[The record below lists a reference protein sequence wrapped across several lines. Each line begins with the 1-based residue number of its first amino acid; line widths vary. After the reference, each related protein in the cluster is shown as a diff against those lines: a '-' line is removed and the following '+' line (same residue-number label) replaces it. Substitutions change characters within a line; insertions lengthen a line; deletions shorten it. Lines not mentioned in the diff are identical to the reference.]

1 MKQAVCKTVA
11 LGPCWFKSNSADY
24 TPQSL
29 NRVEALFGRQ
39 PVGEIPACGF
49 KSRLWRFY
57 TGMCANRAGGLSR
70 KQVIR
75 KGLGVRIPPSS
86 LLITSKPLW
95 QNWQMHLPAKQ
106 GSARPASGVG
116 TREWRYQN
124 IDGYAATSV
133 PSSGCKVK

>member
-39 PVGEIPACGF
+39 LVGDTGLRVQIPPVAF
-49 KSRLWRFY
+49 H

-106 GSARPASGVG
+106 GSDRPASGVG

-124 IDGYAATSV
+124 IGRYAATSV
-133 PSSGCKVK
+133 PVVIFLL